1 MNIWYPQG
9 KLKQWLKASW
19 LDSTMVASNERPSK
33 RSTVMFFV
41 SLERIAEELQNIQQK
56 YMTAQKERIKEAVNG
71 LKQL

>member
-1 MNIWYPQG
+1 
-9 KLKQWLKASW
+9 
-19 LDSTMVASNERPSK
+19 MVASNERPSK

-56 YMTAQKERIKEAVNG
+56 YMTAQKGRIKEAVNG